1 MFCAMPKSTSIAN
14 TRNIPKNAGSPSDVI
29 AGITM
34 CYEKRIYDILIIAR
48 GEILGCGRA
57 FEEV

>member
-1 MFCAMPKSTSIAN
+1 MPKSTSIAN